1 MNVENYIPF
10 PRLKEYI
17 ATRNHTE
24 EDAVSSRGIVSG
36 SNFEL
41 HKTESATGA
50 KMGFA
55 EADTVLDIIVPSI
68 LIVALFAVNAIIFVI
83 IMKQRKRS
91 SHRMDTEA
99 KELAEL

>member
-1 MNVENYIPF
+1 MKIPPNNF
-10 PRLKEYI
+10 
-17 ATRNHTE
+17 AE

-55 EADTVLDIIVPSI
+55 EADTVLGNMQTPFFI
-68 LIVALFAVNAIIFVI
+68 LDA
-83 IMKQRKRS
+83 
-91 SHRMDTEA
+91 
-99 KELAEL
+99 